1 MPSRKSPISRF
12 KVDTEKSPIG
22 FIQCFLNQVRKRIKI
37 YRILIRFFLCLLP
50 VTKKRSCSGCFCKLP
65 EQPPPAVFTFLPPA
79 RCIVNRRQKIA
90 KKFELP
96 AIICNNLQLCETI
109 LNSCLQN
116 SLNIHTHI
124 RIRIYLLFCFLLLN
138 EGLLQQQQ
146 LK

>member
-12 KVDTEKSPIG
+12 KVDTEKSSIG
-22 FIQCFLNQVRKRIKI
+22 FIQCFLNQVRRRIKI

-50 VTKKRSCSGCFCKLP
+50 VTKKKEAVLDVFINFQNSPRSFYIFATCTLHS
-65 EQPPPAVFTFLPPA
+65 EQAA
-79 RCIVNRRQKIA
+79 KIA

-96 AIICNNLQLCETI
+96 AIICNNLQLYETI

-116 SLNIHTHI
+116 SLNIHS

>member
-1 MPSRKSPISRF
+1 MPSRKSPSSRF
-12 KVDTEKSPIG
+12 KVDTEKSSIG
-22 FIQCFLNQVRKRIKI
+22 FIQCFLNQVRRRIKI
-37 YRILIRFFLCLLP
+37 YRILIRFFFMP
-50 VTKKRSCSGCFCKLP
+50 SASYKKKEAVLDVFVNSQNS
-65 EQPPPAVFTFLPPA
+65 PAVFTFLPPA

-96 AIICNNLQLCETI
+96 AIICNNLQLYETI

-116 SLNIHTHI
+116 SLNIHIHSH
-124 RIRIYLLFCFLLLN
+124 IRIYLLFCFLLLN